1 MSRYILRLQSMSL
14 FVILLPMTYCL
25 YYLRC
30 VVPYRLLLTVYGLF
44 LSEVRYFPLF
54 DPTVYILHI
63 KTFAVTEDRTRESSH
78 DECLWSYHLHL
89 ASPSKISS
97 LKTSFL
103 HFAISDLL
111 LFIFVVSI
119 QLIVYKNLTKD
130 QLCRYK
136 SSFFKYGPIPASFLF
151 IFGLFQANI
160 NAILKQTYVK
170 ICPYRAGIRTHTL
183 QIASLVP

>member
-1 MSRYILRLQSMSL
+1 MPQTTQLIRLPHIPEWNVDFLLFIVDQNLSRKETFLEVTGNRTHNLSIMSLSRLPLNHAHKGKPQSDHLQSDVESQNMSRYILRLQSMSL

-78 DECLWSYHLHL
+78 DECL
-89 ASPSKISS
+89 
-97 LKTSFL
+97 
-103 HFAISDLL
+103 
-111 LFIFVVSI
+111 
-119 QLIVYKNLTKD
+119 
-130 QLCRYK
+130 
-136 SSFFKYGPIPASFLF
+136 
-151 IFGLFQANI
+151 
-160 NAILKQTYVK
+160 
-170 ICPYRAGIRTHTL
+170 
-183 QIASLVP
+183 